1 MLKIAFKFTS
11 SLFLLFGRISWIL
24 GGLIIYSLGRAL
36 VAFLTTDSD
45 EELGER
51 TIVVDEFSAKR
62 AFYNGEINQAETYKH
77 YSIED
82 NFK

>member
-1 MLKIAFKFTS
+1 MLKFTFKFINC
-11 SLFLLFGRISWIL
+11 LFFFFGRIFWIL
-24 GGLIIYSLGRAL
+24 SGLIIYSLARAL
-36 VAFLTTDSD
+36 FAFVTTDSD
-45 EELGER
+45 EESGEQ
-51 TIVVDEFSAKR
+51 TIVVDEFSANR